1 MCVGGGELAYM
12 WKLINDQR
20 YSLGSR
26 HQCKAQA
33 NTHAN
38 VVLIGR
44 EINNIYS
51 LSTPSIYNVSTRQDE
66 IRTRNVVFGV
76 AQYIH
81 RHSGI
86 GV

>member
-51 LSTPSIYNVSTRQDE
+51 LSTPSITFLPDKMRSVHEMLSLEWPNISIAIQV
-66 IRTRNVVFGV
+66 
-76 AQYIH
+76 
-81 RHSGI
+81 
-86 GV
+86 